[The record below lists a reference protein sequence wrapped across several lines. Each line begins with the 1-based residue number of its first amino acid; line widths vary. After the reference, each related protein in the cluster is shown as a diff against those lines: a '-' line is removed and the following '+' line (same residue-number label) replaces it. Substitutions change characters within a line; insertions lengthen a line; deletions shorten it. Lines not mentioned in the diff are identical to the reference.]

1 MNFDNVTYRQKN
13 KILLVGALLLLIVCY
28 IFAIGE
34 TVELY
39 SNNSKAS
46 QKLESLKNAP
56 QQIVELNK
64 RLVFLNSR
72 VKQYVRDDDFE
83 QEDILVAISDFCKG
97 HRLKIVEFPKSTL
110 KQNDDI
116 VIETFNFTVEGNF
129 TNLVKLIY
137 DIEVVQKIG
146 RIASLDFETQMDR
159 RTKVKR
165 LTVRIFLQNL
175 RNNEE

>member
-1 MNFDNVTYRQKN
+1 MNLKDLTYRQKN

-34 TVELY
+34 TVNLY
-39 SNNSKAS
+39 GNNSKTT

-56 QQIVELNK
+56 QQIAGLNK
-64 RLVFLNSR
+64 RLNFLNSR
-72 VKQYVRDDDFE
+72 VKQYVREDDFE
-83 QEDILVAISDFCKG
+83 QDDILVSVSDFCKRN
-97 HRLKIVEFPKSTL
+97 RLKIIEFPKSTL
-110 KQNDDI
+110 KQKDDI

-146 RIASLDFETQMDR
+146 RVASLDFETQVDR

-165 LTVRIFLQNL
+165 LTVNIFLQNL
-175 RNNEE
+175 RNNDE